1 MKSSPPS
8 PAVLT
13 QALGQRPIPGAV
25 PLAGDG
31 AGAKQVI
38 AGVTAVRNA
47 RLEAV
52 TMWPA
57 GQYLPDTVIDMTRL
71 CAVHNWRKMVQEERE
86 GDERDR
92 DKEGSIQ
99 LIL

>member
-1 MKSSPPS
+1 MRGLCCTGFLSYFFWHEKQEAALKYSPPS

-25 PLAGDG
+25 PMAGDG

-52 TMWPA
+52 AMWPT
-57 GQYLPDTVIDMTRL
+57 GQYLPDAVIDMTRL
-71 CAVHNWRKMVQEERE
+71 CAVHN
-86 GDERDR
+86 
-92 DKEGSIQ
+92 
-99 LIL
+99 